1 MLRLANGGLFRGPSF
16 PHESLLMTAPA
27 APDNSADTLTKG
39 RSSTPSALNTIALL
53 PARLEGLQHL
63 AMNLAWSWNR
73 DARMLFRDIDEPM
86 WQRLR
91 HNPLLLLQ
99 RIDPARL
106 VALAEDD
113 AFCARYDR
121 VMQWLAAEKSD
132 QHTWYARTFPEL
144 RGKPVAYFCAEF
156 GVHNSV
162 PIYSGGLGVLAGDHL
177 KTASDLGVPIVAV
190 GILYRNGYFDQHI
203 RADGWQ
209 EDSDNRFELS
219 STPLTPVPGADGAR
233 HLTTVRTFGRDVHI
247 RVWRMNVGRVPAY
260 LLDSDLEE
268 NHPDDRPLLSK
279 LYAGG
284 PALRLRQE
292 WLLGVGGV
300 RALRAMGIEPQAWH
314 ANEGHA
320 AFMMVE
326 RVREMCMQGMSYEE
340 ATAEVRSHSVFTTHT
355 PVPAG
360 HDMFSSEQVIQCAG
374 PVWEDMGITDQQFV
388 RIGYHPNNGPDNY
401 HMTAASI
408 HLARR
413 VNGVSRRHGI
423 VSRTLC
429 QPLWPGRSADDVPIG
444 HVTNGVH
451 LATWMA
457 NPIMQLLDRTLGHGW
472 GTDSG
477 AEVWEKVLTMDD
489 DGLWGAHLRLKH
501 TLMRLIREEARRGF
515 TQRTMDANQIVG
527 AGTLLDPHVLTIGFA
542 RRFATYKRADLLFRD
557 PERLRRL
564 VTKAGRPVQ
573 FIFAGKAHPADN
585 PGKSVL
591 QNVYHFTR
599 DHRFEGRIAFVEDYG
614 MHLAHLL
621 VQGVDVWMNMPR
633 VPLEASGTSGMKAA
647 LNGVPQLSTIDGWW
661 EEGYEGNNGWAI
673 SPEVDDDSGVGTT
686 EALYDLLEQTIVP
699 RYYDRNA
706 NDLPLNWLTTMKHA
720 IRVAGQHFTARRM
733 VEEYA
738 RGYYAPSILGDAL
751 PDDPPLS

>member
-1 MLRLANGGLFRGPSF
+1 
-16 PHESLLMTAPA
+16 MTAPVGSTA
-27 APDNSADTLTKG
+27 SESSVSNGHSATPL
-39 RSSTPSALNTIALL
+39 SSTRVVAL
-53 PARLEGLQHL
+53 PPRLEGLQTL

-73 DARMLFRDIDEPM
+73 EARTLFRDIDEPL
-86 WQRLR
+86 WQKLR

-99 RIDPARL
+99 RVDRTRLTELATDQAFLAR
-106 VALAEDD
+106 
-113 AFCARYDR
+113 FDR
-121 VMQWLAAEKSD
+121 QLEWLESEKTS
-132 QHTWYARTFPEL
+132 QHTWYTRTFPEL
-144 RGKPVAYFCAEF
+144 QGKPIAYFCAEF
-156 GVHNSV
+156 GIHNSV

-177 KTASDLGVPIVAV
+177 KTASDLGVPLVAV

-203 RADGWQ
+203 RPDGWQ

-219 STPLTPVPGADGAR
+219 STPMTPVPGINGAR
-233 HLTTVRTFGRDVHI
+233 HLVTVPTFGRDVHI
-247 RVWRMNVGRVPAY
+247 RVWRMDVGRVPVY
-260 LLDSDLEE
+260 LLDSDIEE

-300 RALRAMGIEPQAWH
+300 RALRAMGIAPAAWH

-326 RVREMCMQGMSYEE
+326 RVRELCVQGISYID
-340 ATAEVRSHSVFTTHT
+340 AVKQIRNASVFTTHT

-360 HDMFSSEQVIQCAG
+360 HDMFSNEQVVQCSG
-374 PVWEDMGITDQQFV
+374 PVWEDMGIDAKTFV
-388 RIGYHPNNGPDNY
+388 RIGYHPSAGPDQY

-408 HLARR
+408 RLARR
-413 VNGVSRRHGI
+413 VNAVSRRHGI

-429 QPLWPGRSADDVPIG
+429 QPLWSARSADDVPIG

-457 NPIMQLLDRTLGHGW
+457 NPIMQLLDRTLGAGW
-472 GTDSG
+472 GADPSPDI
-477 AEVWEKVLTMDD
+477 WERVLSMDD
-489 DGLWGAHLRLKH
+489 DALWGAHLRLKH
-501 TLMRLIREEARRGF
+501 ILMRLIREEARRGF
-515 TQRTMDANQIVG
+515 TQRTFDASQIVG

-542 RRFATYKRADLLFRD
+542 RRFATYKRANLLFRD

-564 VTKAGRPVQ
+564 CTRAGRPVQ

-591 QNVYHFTR
+591 QSVYQFTR
-599 DHRFEGRIAFVEDYG
+599 DDRFEGRIAFVEDYG
-614 MHLAHLL
+614 MHLAHVL

-661 EEGYEGNNGWAI
+661 EEGFEGNNGWAI
-673 SPEVDDDSGVGTT
+673 PPEVDSDSGDGTV
-686 EALYDLLEQTIVP
+686 EALYDLLENDLVP
-699 RYYDRNA
+699 RYYDRSA
-706 NDLPLNWLTTMKHA
+706 DDLPLAWIKTMKHA

-738 RGYYAPSILGDAL
+738 RGFYAPSIFGDAL

>member
-1 MLRLANGGLFRGPSF
+1 
-16 PHESLLMTAPA
+16 MTAPA
-27 APDNSADTLTKG
+27 GSSGSSQPPTPGHSAPPA
-39 RSSTPSALNTIALL
+39 SSRRITAL
-53 PARLEGLQHL
+53 PPRLEGLQRL

-73 DARMLFRDIDEPM
+73 EARTLFRDIDEPL
-86 WQRLR
+86 WQQLR

-99 RIDPARL
+99 RVDGTRLTELSIDASFL
-106 VALAEDD
+106 
-113 AFCARYDR
+113 ARYDR
-121 VMQWLAAEKSD
+121 ALLWLEAEKSS
-132 QHTWYARTFPEL
+132 QHTWYTRNFPEL
-144 RGKPVAYFCAEF
+144 QGKPIAYFCAEF
-156 GVHNSV
+156 GIHNSV

-219 STPLTPVPGADGAR
+219 STPMTPLPGLNGAR
-233 HLTTVRTFGRDVHI
+233 HLVTVPTFGRDVHI
-247 RVWRMNVGRVPAY
+247 RVWRMEVGRVPVY
-260 LLDSDLEE
+260 LLDSDIEE

-300 RALRAMGIEPQAWH
+300 RALRALGITPAAWH

-326 RVREMCMQGMSYEE
+326 RVRELCLSGLSY
-340 ATAEVRSHSVFTTHT
+340 ADAVKEVRNHSVFTTHT

-360 HDMFSSEQVIQCAG
+360 HDMFSNEQVVQCTG
-374 PVWEDMGITDQQFV
+374 PVWDDMGIDAKAFV
-388 RIGYHPNNGPDNY
+388 RIGYHPSAGADQY

-408 HLARR
+408 RLARR
-413 VNGVSRRHGI
+413 VNAVSRRHGV

-429 QPLWPGRSADDVPIG
+429 QPLWSARPADEVPIG

-457 NPIMQLLDRTLGHGW
+457 NPIMQLLDRTIGTGW
-472 GTDSG
+472 GASG
-477 AEVWEKVLTMDD
+477 DTSLWEQVLTMDD
-489 DGLWGAHLRLKH
+489 DALWGAHLKLKH
-501 TLMRLIREEARRGF
+501 ILMRLIREEARRGF
-515 TQRTMDANQIVG
+515 TQRTMDASQIVG

-542 RRFATYKRADLLFRD
+542 RRFATYKRANLLFRD

-564 VTKAGRPVQ
+564 VTRAGRPVQ

-591 QNVYHFTR
+591 QNVYHYTR
-599 DHRFEGRIAFVEDYG
+599 DDRFEGRIAFVEDYS

-621 VQGVDVWMNMPR
+621 VQGVDVWMNIPR

-661 EEGYEGNNGWAI
+661 EEGFEGNNGWAI
-673 SPEVDDDSGVGTT
+673 PPEIDDDSGNGTV
-686 EALYDLLEQTIVP
+686 EALYDLLEKDIVP
-699 RYYDRNA
+699 RYYERSAADIPVA
-706 NDLPLNWLTTMKHA
+706 WCTTMKHA

-733 VEEYA
+733 VEQYA
-738 RGYYAPSILGDAL
+738 RGYYAPSILGEAL
-751 PDDPPLS
+751 PDDPPLA